1 MENKI
6 KIDCILGI
14 DPGAQGGIAVYIPG
28 QHAKTVKMP
37 KDVRDLRDFF
47 QYYAENYRPMAFLE
61 KLSVRPDDVKDNPG
75 KIYRIQQMLANFEHL
90 KVLLE
95 SAGIPYVLVHPISW
109 QTKLKLRIKGQHEE
123 KAERKRR
130 YKEVAEKNY
139 PEVKVTPFF
148 GEKGELRV
156 NSKEDFVEIVTLDGK
171 IKRFDVN
178 VTAGGH
184 GGADKTLLS
193 SFLDYVDSNTGKAKW
208 PERICSS
215 IMIPLAAMEN
225 TLVKTGEWYRSVV
238 KN

>member
-1 MENKI
+1 MMENKI

-47 QYYAENYRPMAFLE
+47 QYYADNYRPMAFLE

-139 PEVKVTPFF
+139 PEVKVTLWNADALLIMHF
-148 GEKGELRV
+148 GRWAIV
-156 NSKEDFVEIVTLDGK
+156 NDESWVLANLPGYVKDAK
-171 IKRFDVN
+171 IF
-178 VTAGGH
+178 
-184 GGADKTLLS
+184 
-193 SFLDYVDSNTGKAKW
+193 
-208 PERICSS
+208 
-215 IMIPLAAMEN
+215 
-225 TLVKTGEWYRSVV
+225 
-238 KN
+238 